1 MRRLARR
8 PLLLGALAAS
18 GATPPRDAAHAQAGA
33 GAPAFPTKPI
43 TWVVPWAAGGITD
56 ASSRIVAQR
65 MGQILGQTIVVE
77 NRPGAGGTIGTDS
90 VLRAPADGH
99 TLLYGSQGPIAAA
112 PNLFP
117 HLRYDP
123 LRDFEPVHGLGAS
136 PNMIVCNPQRPW
148 RRLAEVVEAARG
160 APETITYGS
169 PGIGTSGH
177 LGAEMLQQATG
188 VRLTH
193 APYANGTQALND
205 VIGGRLDLMW
215 DFPLTSIPHVREG
228 RLRALAVT
236 DEHRVALAPEVPTT
250 AESGVPGVVMVA
262 WAGLF
267 VARGTP
273 PEAIARLA
281 AATREALAD
290 PKVVEFFNGTATV
303 LWPEM
308 GTDRFRAF
316 LAEEVPRIA
325 ALIRRAGARAG

>member
-1 MRRLARR
+1 MRPLARR
-8 PLLLGALAAS
+8 PLLLGALAA
-18 GATPPRDAAHAQAGA
+18 AAAPPRGGARAQ
-33 GAPAFPTKPI
+33 PVAFPSRPI

-56 ASSRIVAQR
+56 ASSRVAAQV
-65 MGQILGQTIVVE
+65 MGRVLGWTVVVE
-77 NRPGAGGTIGTDS
+77 SRPGAGGTIGTES

-112 PNLFP
+112 PSLFP
-117 HLRYDP
+117 SLRYDP

-148 RRLAEVVEAARG
+148 RSLAEAVEGARR
-160 APETITYGS
+160 APEALAYGS

-215 DFPLTSIPHVREG
+215 DFPLTSIPHVWEG

-250 AESGVPGVVMVA
+250 AESGVPGVVLVA

-308 GTDRFRAF
+308 GTDRFRGF